1 MTTTSTTD
9 RGIDRAKPFEC
20 HFTLKQAQPLLDAL
34 QSHLPDGLGFSNQQL
49 KRFCQQGA
57 VWVSEP
63 LNQPQ
68 IRSKKARVRRT
79 KKVLKEG
86 AEVSFYFNEA
96 VLNTEI
102 PSPVLIEDCHD
113 FSVWYKPKGVLS
125 QGSKWGDHTTLNRW
139 IEAQYLFKESPEK
152 RPCWTVHRLDKA
164 TDGLML
170 IAHNKKSAQRLAHRF
185 ETRQIGKTYQA
196 WVKGKFGETE
206 HTYDQEINGKPALST
221 VQQLT
226 YNSESDCSL
235 VQVSIATGR
244 KHQIRIHLSEA
255 GFPIIG
261 DRLYGDAQAE
271 DPDLQLTAVEITF
284 SSPQGNIEQQFQLP
298 ENLRPNISI

>member
-1 MTTTSTTD
+1 MTTTSTTN
-9 RGIDRAKPFEC
+9 RGIERAKPFEC
-20 HFTLKQAQPLLDAL
+20 HFTLEQAQPLLEAL
-34 QSHLPDGLGFSNQQL
+34 QSHLPDGLEFSNQQL

-68 IRSKKARVRRT
+68 KHSKKTRVRRA

-86 AEVSFYFNEA
+86 AEVSFYFNET

-102 PSPVLIEDCHD
+102 SPPVLIEDCED

-139 IEAQYLFKESPEK
+139 IETEYSFETPPDK
-152 RPCWTVHRLDKA
+152 RPCWIIHRLDKA

-170 IAHNKKSAQRLAHRF
+170 IAHSKKSAQRLAHRF
-185 ETRQIGKTYQA
+185 ETHQIGKTYQA
-196 WVKGKFGETE
+196 WVKGQFGEQERTF
-206 HTYDQEINGKPALST
+206 DQEVDGKPALSFAR
-221 VQQLT
+221 QLF
-226 YNSESDCSL
+226 YDADNQCSL
-235 VQVSIATGR
+235 VEVKIATGR
-244 KHQIRIHLSEA
+244 KHQIRVHLSKA

-261 DRLYGDAQAE
+261 DRLYGDAQLK
-271 DPDLQLTAVEITF
+271 DPDLKLTAVEITF
-284 SSPQGNIEQQFQLP
+284 LSTQGTLESCFQLP
-298 ENLRPNISI
+298 ESLRSN

>member
-1 MTTTSTTD
+1 MTVTSN
-9 RGIDRAKPFEC
+9 IAPFEL
-20 HFTLKQAQPLLDAL
+20 HFTVQQSEKTLLEAL
-34 QSHLPDGLGFSNQQL
+34 SEQLPSNVHFSNQQL

-68 IRSKKARVRRT
+68 KHSKKTRVRRA

-102 PSPVLIEDCHD
+102 SPPVLIEDCGD

-139 IEAQYLFKESPEK
+139 IETQYAFETPPEK
-152 RPCWTVHRLDKA
+152 RPCWIIHRLDKA

-170 IAHNKKSAQRLAHRF
+170 IAHSKKSAQRLAHRF
-185 ETRQIGKTYQA
+185 ETHQIGKTYQA
-196 WVKGKFGETE
+196 WVKGQFSEQE
-206 HTYDQEINGKPALST
+206 RSFDQEVDGKPALSFAR
-221 VQQLT
+221 QLF
-226 YNSESDCSL
+226 YDADNQCSL
-235 VQVSIATGR
+235 VQVNIATGR
-244 KHQIRIHLSEA
+244 KHQIRVHLSNA

-261 DRLYGDAQAE
+261 DRLYGDAQE
-271 DPDLQLTAVEITF
+271 GDPDLQLTAVEITF
-284 SSPQGNIEQQFQLP
+284 LSPQGTIEQRFQLP
-298 ENLRPNISI
+298 DNLQPSVSI